1 MHYNSYTD
9 TIILNEIIIIGI
21 IIIFT
26 INHLIVFLV
35 AKECPILTALMRLV
49 YWKVTKLWGA
59 AANSIYY
66 LLYFALL

>member
-9 TIILNEIIIIGI
+9 TIIINVIIIRGI

-35 AKECPILTALMRLV
+35 EEE
-49 YWKVTKLWGA
+49 
-59 AANSIYY
+59 Y
-66 LLYFALL
+66 LY